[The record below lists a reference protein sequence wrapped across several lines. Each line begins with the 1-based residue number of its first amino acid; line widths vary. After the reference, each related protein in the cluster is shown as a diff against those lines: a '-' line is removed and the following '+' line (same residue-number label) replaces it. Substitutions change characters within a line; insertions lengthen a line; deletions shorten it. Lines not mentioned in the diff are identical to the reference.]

1 MNDAERDQALIANLR
16 DRVERQG
23 ERLEDPQGET
33 MDRLEVEGLAV
44 LMKEWVEKADSH
56 DADVQA
62 ERRAIRQRID
72 AFHAKL

>member
-44 LMKEWVEKADSH
+44 LMNEWVEKADSP